1 MASGRLMSELIALF
15 TPFSATPILS
25 LLQGFLHCL
34 PQDTFP
40 SRKPSESHTK
50 VIGNSISLG
59 NNTIIFCPKAAER
72 RQ

>member
-1 MASGRLMSELIALF
+1 MAFGRLMSELIALF
-15 TPFSATPILS
+15 TPFSATPSS
-25 LLQGFLHCL
+25 LCYRVPFIAFL
-34 PQDTFP
+34 QDTFP

-50 VIGNSISLG
+50 VIGNTISLG